1 MGLNYDIF
9 KERQMTVPESTT
21 HFDYVNCKFYRL
33 IENRTYKY
41 NGFSWSEVFN
51 VDLDNFMRL

>member
-1 MGLNYDIF
+1 
-9 KERQMTVPESTT
+9 MTVPKNTT

-51 VDLDNFMRL
+51 IDLDNFMRL